1 MAIFLRKFSKP
12 CTSTQFFVKLHPI
25 CARFCGVG
33 GLIGHSRV
41 GRSGRANPSLAALPG
56 DADAR

>member
-12 CTSTQFFVKLHPI
+12 CTSTQFFVKLRPI
-25 CARFCGVG
+25 RARFWGVG

-41 GRSGRANPSLAALPG
+41 SRSGRANPSLVALPG
-56 DADAR
+56 VAEAR